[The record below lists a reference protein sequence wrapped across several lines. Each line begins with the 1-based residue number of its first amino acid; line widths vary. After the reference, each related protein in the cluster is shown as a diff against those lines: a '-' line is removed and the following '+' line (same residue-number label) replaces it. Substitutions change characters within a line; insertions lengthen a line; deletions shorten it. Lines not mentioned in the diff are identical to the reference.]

1 MMKKRFII
9 ISRIIYAY
17 FALML
22 SCSFAVTGLSSENM
36 LANPGFEAGDK
47 FPTGWTL
54 NPAQKMFSIDKTV
67 SHSGNA
73 SLLWQSES
81 TDSPYILLNQ
91 PVKLQTGRL
100 YQFTA
105 WLKTEAL
112 IGAKSPGATVCIEF
126 QDKDGKSVYGGP
138 YPGGLKGTRG
148 WWELTSYAQVFTNV
162 VGGHFA
168 CYVRKQ
174 GGKDKKTFIG
184 KAWWDDVSLRPV
196 TCQVR
201 MLKPSYKRIVF
212 DGDENISLEVETWPE
227 DYDLTFKEVKLVVVI
242 SEAETKKSV
251 LTKSFDLTKRQEM
264 VSFNI
269 DKLKHGKYEVSTTLV
284 AKNGSQILWKPYKYS
299 IYRKPTTAKPKIYFD
314 KHHRC
319 IVDGKV
325 FFPLGVYIRTAKW
338 TGVCKYEETLEN
350 LSDSKF
356 NCFMNYDKMTNKQ
369 MDQAHEAGLKVIYS
383 VIRFYNYLWWSGIPS
398 VNDEVR
404 LLKKP
409 IMRLKNHP
417 ALLAWYTMD
426 EAGVAHMPQHLA
438 HYEALNEFDP
448 NHPAW
453 MLHNKPSEEAVLFNA
468 CDVMGTDSYPVP
480 LKPISEVGKATR
492 ESFAATR
499 NSRPM
504 WIVPEIMKYT
514 LSKYKDG
521 DRGPTLEE
529 MRCSAWQ
536 ALCEGANGLIFYSYH
551 NMFHDGKLLSRWEEV
566 KQMASEI
573 SEYIPVLLSIEPVP
587 EIIVDGSDKLNWIAK
602 RKEDTLYIFTVNNS
616 REQLGIIKFKVAEL
630 KSETAITVDS
640 LSDRQKTIS
649 VKQEQWK
656 DTFKA
661 LEVKI
666 YKISVGN

>member
-1 MMKKRFII
+1 M
-9 ISRIIYAY
+9 ISRIVCLC
-17 FALML
+17 FVLML
-22 SCSFAVTGLSSENM
+22 SGSFSVAALPSENM

-47 FPTGWTL
+47 FPSGWTL
-54 NPAQKMFSIDKTV
+54 NPDQKLFSIDKTV

-73 SLLWQSES
+73 SLLWQSGG
-81 TDSPYILLNQ
+81 TDSPYVLLNQ

-105 WLKTEAL
+105 WLKTENL
-112 IGAKSPGATVCIEF
+112 IGAQSPGATVGIDF

-148 WWELTSYAQVFTNV
+148 WWKLTSYAQVFTNV
-162 VGGHFA
+162 VGGNFV

-174 GGKDKKTFIG
+174 GGKDKKTFTG
-184 KAWWDDVSLRPV
+184 KAWWDDISLRPV
-196 TCQVR
+196 TCQIR
-201 MLKPSYKRIVF
+201 MLKPSYKRILF
-212 DGDENISLEVETWPE
+212 DGDEKISLEVETWPE
-227 DYDLTFKEVKLVVVI
+227 DYDLTFKDVKLVVVI
-242 SEAETKKSV
+242 SEAETKKPV
-251 LTKSFDLTKRQEM
+251 LTKSFDLTKRQEI
-264 VSFNI
+264 VSFSI
-269 DKLKHGKYEVSTTLV
+269 DKLKHGKYEVSTALV
-284 AKNGSQILWKPYKYS
+284 AKSDSQILWQPYKYS
-299 IYRKPTTAKPKIYFD
+299 IYRKPTTAKPKIHFD

-319 IVDGKV
+319 IVDGKP

-338 TGVCKYEETLEN
+338 TGVCKYEETLKN

-356 NCFMNYDKMTNKQ
+356 NCFINYDKMTNKQ

-398 VNDEVR
+398 ANDEVR

-409 IMRLKNHP
+409 IMRLRNHP

-453 MLHNKPSEEAVLFNA
+453 MLHNKTCEETVLFDA
-468 CDVMGTDSYPVP
+468 CDVMGTDSYPAP
-480 LKPISEVGKATR
+480 IKPISEVGKATR

-499 NSRPM
+499 NSRPV
-504 WIVPEIMKYT
+504 WIVPEIMEYR
-514 LSKYKDG
+514 LSKYKDMG
-521 DRGPTLEE
+521 TNNRALTLEE

-536 ALCEGANGLIFYSYH
+536 ALCEGANGLVFYSYH
-551 NMFHDGKLLSRWEEV
+551 TMFQDGKLLSQWEGV

-573 SEYIPVLLSIEPVP
+573 AEYIPVLLSIEPVP

-602 RKEDTLYIFTVNNS
+602 RKGDTLYIFTVNNS
-616 REQLGIIKFKVAEL
+616 REQLKNVKFKVAEL
-630 KSETAITVDS
+630 KSEITITVDS

-666 YKISVGN
+666 YKISAES